1 MLLLVWLSCID
12 DCACL
17 IIHDKEY
24 NSRNKKMKIFDCDD
38 VVNMD
43 DYVWCNING
52 DNGFTFTHLVMLQ
65 GFRNKFDLPKRV
77 PTTPAITGKK
87 MTKDM
92 EEDV

>member
-1 MLLLVWLSCID
+1 
-12 DCACL
+12 
-17 IIHDKEY
+17 
-24 NSRNKKMKIFDCDD
+24 
-38 VVNMD
+38 MD

-65 GFRNKFDLPKRV
+65 GFSNAFDLQKRV
-77 PTTPAITGKK
+77 PTTTAITGKK